1 MRTYGRRERCVLKRE
16 SKKKPYRSAW
26 SNAMWSYREMLRE
39 TPQTFWLMVGCVPL
53 GVFLEWAGI
62 QLPALV
68 VEQVTTGQTFAHA
81 ATLVGILLGATLL
94 AAALRD
100 FLTAALRS
108 AMQMFRYRENTALY
122 RKVMRCLYQKFES
135 KSVRDLYQRAMSA
148 LWMNNGIVKLL
159 QVPQESMNVI
169 QNLLC
174 YFLFGTVISFV
185 SPWLVVL
192 LTALP
197 MVNWFCVRAYNR
209 YEYGTREARADLEKK
224 LFYTSRR
231 GSDFATAKDVRVY
244 GMTGWLRAVYRDLT
258 NQLLGWQK
266 RLSGRELLTQLVDLG
281 VILVR
286 DGAAYYVLIRMAVR
300 GELSAD
306 QFVLYF
312 AAISSFATFIGNIM
326 TALGEVQEASLK
338 TSDFREYMDLPEGDD
353 AGTERADA
361 HLNHAP
367 EILFD
372 HVSFRYEGAE
382 WDTLHD
388 LSFTFHPGERIALV
402 GMNGAGKTT
411 LVKLLCGLYAPTSG
425 QIRIDGVPVSD
436 FVRKE
441 YYRLFSPV
449 FQDVETSFFSLAET
463 VAADFGEH
471 VDRARAETCM
481 RRAGLGK
488 KLDALPQG
496 IDSRLNKQVNAD
508 GVELSGGETQK
519 LMMARAL
526 YKDAPILVLDEPT
539 AALDPIAENEIYLQ
553 YRDMTKGKTSLFI
566 SHRLAS
572 TRFCDRILFLSDGR
586 IAEKGTHDELIAR
599 GGDYAK
605 LFEIQSCWY
614 REDYKGGE
622 MA

>member
-1 MRTYGRRERCVLKRE
+1 
-16 SKKKPYRSAW
+16 
-26 SNAMWSYREMLRE
+26 MWSYREMLRE

-53 GVFLEWAGI
+53 AVFLEWAGI

-81 ATLVGILLGATLL
+81 ATAVGILLGATLL

-108 AMQMFRYRENTALY
+108 AVQMFRYRENTALY

-135 KSVRDLYQRAMSA
+135 KSVRDLYQRAMSS

-159 QVPQESMNVI
+159 QVPQESMNVF

-185 SPWLVVL
+185 SPWLVAL

-231 GSDFATAKDVRVY
+231 GSDFAAAKDVRVY
-244 GMTGWLRAVYRDLT
+244 GMTDWLRAVYRDLT
-258 NQLLGWQK
+258 NQLLGWQR
-266 RLSGRELLTQLVDLG
+266 RLSGRELLTRLADLG

-326 TALGEVQEASLK
+326 TALGTVQEASLK

-353 AGTERADA
+353 TGTERADA

-367 EILFD
+367 EIVFD

-382 WDTLHD
+382 QDTLHD

-449 FQDVETSFFSLAET
+449 FQDVKTSFFSLAET
-463 VAADFGEH
+463 VAADFDEQ
-471 VDRARAETCM
+471 VDRARAEACM

-526 YKDAPILVLDEPT
+526 YKNAPILVLDEPT

-553 YRDMTKGKTSLFI
+553 YRDMTEGKTSLFI

-572 TRFCDRILFLSDGR
+572 TRFCDRIMFLSEGR
-586 IAEKGTHDELIAR
+586 IDEEGTHDELIAR

-622 MA
+622 TA

>member
-1 MRTYGRRERCVLKRE
+1 
-16 SKKKPYRSAW
+16 
-26 SNAMWSYREMLRE
+26 MWSYREMLRE

-62 QLPALV
+62 RLPALV

-81 ATLVGILLGATLL
+81 ATAVGILLGATLL

-108 AMQMFRYRENTALY
+108 AIQMFRYRENTALY

-185 SPWLVVL
+185 SPWLVAL

-197 MVNWFCVRAYNR
+197 MVNWFCVRAYNG

-224 LFYTSRR
+224 LYYTSRR
-231 GSDFATAKDVRVY
+231 GSDFAAAKDVRVY
-244 GMTGWLRAVYRDLT
+244 GMMDWLRAVYRDLT

-326 TALGEVQEASLK
+326 TALGKVQEASLK

-353 AGTERADA
+353 AGAERADA

-367 EILFD
+367 EIVFD

-382 WDTLHD
+382 RDTLHD

-436 FVRKE
+436 FARKE

-449 FQDVETSFFSLAET
+449 FQDVKTSFFSLAET
-463 VAADFGEH
+463 VAADFDEH
-471 VDRARAETCM
+471 VDRARAEACM

-488 KLDALPQG
+488 KLDALPHG

-526 YKDAPILVLDEPT
+526 YKNAPILVLDEPT

-553 YRDMTKGKTSLFI
+553 YRDMTEGKTSLFI

-572 TRFCDRILFLSDGR
+572 TRFCDRILFLSEGR
-586 IAEKGTHDELIAR
+586 IAEEGTHDELIAR

-622 MA
+622 TA

>member
-1 MRTYGRRERCVLKRE
+1 
-16 SKKKPYRSAW
+16 
-26 SNAMWSYREMLRE
+26 MWSYREMLRE

-53 GVFLEWAGI
+53 AVFLEWAGI

-81 ATLVGILLGATLL
+81 ATAVGILLGATLL

-108 AMQMFRYRENTALY
+108 AVQMFRYRENTALY

-135 KSVRDLYQRAMSA
+135 KSVRDLYQRAMSS

-159 QVPQESMNVI
+159 QVPQESMNVF

-185 SPWLVVL
+185 SPWLVAL

-231 GSDFATAKDVRVY
+231 GSDFAAAKDVRVY
-244 GMTGWLRAVYRDLT
+244 GMTDWLRAVYRDLT

-266 RLSGRELLTQLVDLG
+266 RLSGRELLTRLADLG

-326 TALGEVQEASLK
+326 TALGKVQEASLK
-338 TSDFREYMDLPEGDD
+338 TSDFREYMDLSEGDD
-353 AGTERADA
+353 TGTERADA

-367 EILFD
+367 EIVFD

-382 WDTLHD
+382 QDTLHD

-411 LVKLLCGLYAPTSG
+411 LVKLLCGLYVPTSG

-436 FVRKE
+436 FARKE

-463 VAADFGEH
+463 VAADFDKH
-471 VDRARAETCM
+471 VDRARAEACM

-488 KLDALPQG
+488 KLDALPNG

-526 YKDAPILVLDEPT
+526 YKNAPILVLDEPT

-553 YRDMTKGKTSLFI
+553 YRDMTEGKTSLFI

-572 TRFCDRILFLSDGR
+572 TRFCDRILFLSEGR
-586 IAEKGTHDELIAR
+586 IAEEGTHDKLIAR

-622 MA
+622 TA

>member
-1 MRTYGRRERCVLKRE
+1 
-16 SKKKPYRSAW
+16 
-26 SNAMWSYREMLRE
+26 MWSYREMLRE

-53 GVFLEWAGI
+53 AVFLEWAGI

-81 ATLVGILLGATLL
+81 ATAVGILLGATLL

-108 AMQMFRYRENTALY
+108 AVQMLRYRENTALY

-185 SPWLVVL
+185 SPWLVAL

-231 GSDFATAKDVRVY
+231 GSDFAAAKDVRVY
-244 GMTGWLRAVYRDLT
+244 GMTDWLRAVYRDLT

-326 TALGEVQEASLK
+326 TALGKVQEASLK

-367 EILFD
+367 EINFD

-382 WDTLHD
+382 RDTLHD
-388 LSFTFHPGERIALV
+388 VSFTFHPGERIALV

-463 VAADFGEH
+463 VAADFGEY
-471 VDRARAETCM
+471 VDRARAEACM

-496 IDSRLNKQVNAD
+496 IDSRLNKQVNVD

-526 YKDAPILVLDEPT
+526 YKNAPILVLDEPT

-553 YRDMTKGKTSLFI
+553 YRDMTEGKTSLFI

-572 TRFCDRILFLSDGR
+572 TRFCDRILFLSEGR
-586 IAEKGTHDELIAR
+586 IAEEGTHDELIAR

-622 MA
+622 TA